1 VLLSKR
7 ILLFGNDKRNMEIWK
22 KENEKVDGGVYLI

>member
-7 ILLFGNDKRNMEIWK
+7 NLLFGYDKRNMEIWK
-22 KENEKVDGGVYLI
+22 MENEKVDGGVYLI